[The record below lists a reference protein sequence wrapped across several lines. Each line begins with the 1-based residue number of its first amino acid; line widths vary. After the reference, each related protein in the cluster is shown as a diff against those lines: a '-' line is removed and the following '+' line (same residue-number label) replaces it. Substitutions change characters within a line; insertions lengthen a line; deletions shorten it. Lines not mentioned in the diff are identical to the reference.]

1 MSAVRT
7 KTVRQTQRETERERD
22 GQKEKPT
29 DWETKR

>member
-1 MSAVRT
+1 MGAVRT
-7 KTVRQTQRETERERD
+7 ETVRQTERETERERD